1 MSWRGEGR
9 RWSIQ
14 IEVEVEVEVEVK
26 VEVEYKV
33 EVEKTSERGEWVFQ
47 LKTSGF
53 GARSCKGYLGDQY
66 VSCVGGQGDVYKVI
80 IQESHPD
87 MDRFAL

>member
-1 MSWRGEGR
+1 MRLR
-9 RWSIQ
+9 LRLRLRIRLRLRKLWSA
-14 IEVEVEVEVEVK
+14 ESV
-26 VEVEYKV
+26 
-33 EVEKTSERGEWVFQ
+33 VFQ

-66 VSCVGGQGDVYKVI
+66 VSCVGGQGDVCKVI